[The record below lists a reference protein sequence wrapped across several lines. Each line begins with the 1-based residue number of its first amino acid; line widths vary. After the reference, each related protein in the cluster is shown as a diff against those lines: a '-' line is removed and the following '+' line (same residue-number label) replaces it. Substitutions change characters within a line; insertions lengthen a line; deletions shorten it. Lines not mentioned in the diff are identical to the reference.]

1 MLTYD
6 LIPGAFHVPA
16 KEAVFSPS
24 PSVTFDNN
32 TAVTS
37 YDPKHGLI
45 RDLGTGCTVTYPMT
59 DPPCGTFDL
68 YLSLSKVAA
77 QWGSQFFDF
86 RLGEGDL
93 FSVPTECDIPLDS
106 PIRYIADGDSAHTGH
121 WYDTGLFPVMRNV
134 SFDGA
139 TSFSVTAAYGAKHK
153 ALSALIYP
161 ALGDLLLVP
170 AGTSVPVG
178 HRKLAPPAGP
188 HREICWIGSS
198 VTYGHSSCGHYS
210 MADAL
215 AALYG
220 DMTFSKFAVSGTTLV
235 NDSPDSYV
243 ARIRL
248 IPKDYHPD
256 AVIVQLS
263 TNDASKGK
271 PFGNVTSARAG
282 FDDTT
287 IAGAMETI
295 ITYIRKTFNCPVLFY
310 SGSYY
315 ESEAY
320 AKMVDL
326 MHQIADKWDMPVID
340 LFSDPDM
347 QKAYDTPYYH
357 EVMSDP
363 IHPKKRGYSEWWAPK
378 MKEVL
383 DRIL

>member
-1 MLTYD
+1 MLKYD
-6 LIPGAFHVPA
+6 LIPGAFRVPA
-16 KEAVFSPS
+16 EKAVFSPS
-24 PSVTFDNN
+24 PSVTFDNR

-37 YDPKHGLI
+37 YDPGHGLI
-45 RDLGTGCTVTYPMT
+45 RDLGTGCTVVYPLA
-59 DPPCGTFDL
+59 DPPFGTFDL

-86 RLGEGDL
+86 RLGEGDF

-106 PIRYIADGDSAHTGH
+106 PLRYTAAGDCAHTGH

-134 SFDGA
+134 VLEGT
-139 TSFSVTAAYGAKHK
+139 TSVSVTAAYGAKHK
-153 ALSALIYP
+153 SLSALIYP
-161 ALGDLLLVP
+161 ALGNLLLVP
-170 AGTSVPVG
+170 AGTFVPVG
-178 HRKLAPPAGP
+178 HRALAPLSES

-215 AALYG
+215 ADLYG
-220 DMTFSKFAVSGTTLV
+220 DVTFSKFAVSGTTLV

-243 ARIRL
+243 ARMRL
-248 IPKDYHPD
+248 IPKDYRPD

-271 PFGNVTSARAG
+271 PFGCVTSAREG

-287 IAGAMETI
+287 IAGAMETM

-326 MHQIADKWDMPVID
+326 MHLIADKWDMPVID

-363 IHPKKRGYSEWWAPK
+363 IHPKKRGYTEWWAPK

>member
-1 MLTYD
+1 
-6 LIPGAFHVPA
+6 
-16 KEAVFSPS
+16 
-24 PSVTFDNN
+24 
-32 TAVTS
+32 
-37 YDPKHGLI
+37 
-45 RDLGTGCTVTYPMT
+45 
-59 DPPCGTFDL
+59 
-68 YLSLSKVAA
+68 
-77 QWGSQFFDF
+77 
-86 RLGEGDL
+86 
-93 FSVPTECDIPLDS
+93 
-106 PIRYIADGDSAHTGH
+106 
-121 WYDTGLFPVMRNV
+121 
-134 SFDGA
+134 
-139 TSFSVTAAYGAKHK
+139 
-153 ALSALIYP
+153 
-161 ALGDLLLVP
+161 
-170 AGTSVPVG
+170 
-178 HRKLAPPAGP
+178 
-188 HREICWIGSS
+188 
-198 VTYGHSSCGHYS
+198 

-243 ARIRL
+243 ARMRL